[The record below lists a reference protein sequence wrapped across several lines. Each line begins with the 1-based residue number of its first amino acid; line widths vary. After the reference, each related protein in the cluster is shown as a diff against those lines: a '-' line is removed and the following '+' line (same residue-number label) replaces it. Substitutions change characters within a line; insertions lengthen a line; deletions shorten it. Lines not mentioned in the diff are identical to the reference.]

1 MRKAK
6 RALPDTKKGRQ
17 LEMRLPPAD
26 ARSGRAKAKPNHEE
40 REHAP
45 LPPSASSRWLNCL
58 PSQEYI
64 RRLIATKN
72 ISKRVSGPAAQR
84 GTRIHE
90 LAEPVIKAYVEKG
103 RSPDVSRVGVD
114 AQEAREA
121 QDYVDYCVRRWD
133 EAQLLDPKA
142 RCWVEVRSVVNDDC
156 WGSVDFAILAA
167 RRLSIIDLKSG
178 REPAETKYN
187 TQELIYAM
195 GELPGGV
202 DPKGVREVELVIWQP
217 NADDTLPPE
226 RSKVYTFA
234 EFQDVAELTMHGIER
249 AAHYL
254 RGEES
259 FQEIQRQLSA
269 GEWCTWCDALGF
281 CPKAAER
288 AQEISRESFLPVAK
302 GEPPARPPAVE
313 SMTAKQVSQV
323 LDRSKMFAEW
333 LDAVKTRAMEMI
345 QRGERVPGWK
355 IVQSSTHFWWPSTMT
370 PKALAKRLKLREQDL
385 LGEPEM
391 LSPSKL
397 AEKYKAKRKLI
408 DEIKTRP
415 FAATIARESDRRP
428 PLDNTKGSFVAVSKD
443 PDAD

>member
-1 MRKAK
+1 MARKK
-6 RALPDTKKGRQ
+6 LPDTRKGRQ
-17 LEMRLPPAD
+17 IEMRLPQ
-26 ARSGRAKAKPNHEE
+26 GKAKKPNHEE

-90 LAEPVIKAYVEKG
+90 LAEPVIRAYVEKG
-103 RSPDVSRVGVD
+103 
-114 AQEAREA
+114 ARPVVKGTAKDEVAEA
-121 QDYVDYCVRRWD
+121 QAYVDYCVRRWD
-133 EAQLLDPKA
+133 EALLLDRAAK
-142 RCWVEVRSVVNDDC
+142 CWVEVRSVVNDDC
-156 WGSVDFAILAA
+156 WGSVDFGILAA
-167 RRLSIIDLKSG
+167 KRLSIVDLKSG
-178 REPAETKYN
+178 REPAELKYN

-195 GELPGGV
+195 GNMPGLVREKV
-202 DPKGVREVELVIWQP
+202 DEVELVIWQP

-226 RSKVYTFA
+226 RSKVYSLDDF
-234 EFQDVAELTMHGIER
+234 EFVATTTLHGIQK
-249 AAHYL
+249 AQSYL
-254 RGEES
+254 NGDHS
-259 FQEIQRQLSA
+259 FQELQKQLTA

-302 GEPPARPPAVE
+302 GDPPAAPPPVE
-313 SMTAKQVSQV
+313 SMSAKQVAQV
-323 LDRSKMFAEW
+323 LDRSKMFSEW
-333 LDAVKTRAMEMI
+333 LDAVKVRAMEMI
-345 QRGERVPGWK
+345 QRGEKVPGWK
-355 IVQSSTHFWWPSTMT
+355 VVQSSTHFWWPSHVDA
-370 PKALAKRLKLREQDL
+370 KALARRLKLREQDVMD
-385 LGEPEM
+385 EPSM

-397 AEKYKAKRKLI
+397 AEKYKDRKKII

-428 PLDNTKGSFVAVSKD
+428 PLDNTKGSFVAVSRD
-443 PDAD
+443 PDA